1 MRLQLLAIFFK
12 RRTEKQH
19 EGYKKNQTHTYPT
32 MSLLAPASAS
42 GETSSSSEVLQ
53 HVLFF

>member
-1 MRLQLLAIFFK
+1 VRLQLLAIFFK
-12 RRTEKQH
+12 RRREKH
-19 EGYKKNQTHTYPT
+19 CESYKKNQTHTYPT

-53 HVLFF
+53 RVLFF